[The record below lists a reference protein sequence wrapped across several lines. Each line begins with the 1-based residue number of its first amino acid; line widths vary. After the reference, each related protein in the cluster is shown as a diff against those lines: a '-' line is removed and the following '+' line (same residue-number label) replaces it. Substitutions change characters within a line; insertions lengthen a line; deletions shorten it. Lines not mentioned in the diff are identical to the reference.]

1 MATIDQEH
9 LKVEQLQH
17 ASPDELEHA
26 AGRERE
32 NLEGWI
38 PELASDAEVRE
49 ALEKAFDYRGDVT
62 LTRKDGTIVEGYLYD
77 RKAGPTLETSAARL
91 MPQPPKGSPAG
102 TPIERITI
110 PYTEIAALK
119 FSGRDTAA
127 GKTFEAWVKKYWEKK
142 AAGEKDIQIAPETLD

>member
-1 MATIDQEH
+1 MATVDQEQP
-9 LKVEQLQH
+9 KIDALQH

-38 PELASDAEVRE
+38 PALASEGEIRE

-62 LTRKDGTIVEGYLYD
+62 LTRKDGTVVEGYLYD
-77 RKAGPTLETSAARL
+77 RRTGRTLHDSVVRLIPT
-91 MPQPPKGSPAG
+91 PPKGAAAG
-102 TPIERITI
+102 TAVQRVNVAYAEV
-110 PYTEIAALK
+110 AALK

-142 AAGEKDIQIAPETLD
+142 AAGETDIQIVPEKLD